1 MFPIERAYGLFYKIL
16 EKGQTMVQKPILEM
30 RNITKL
36 YGTMKANDNISLRLH
51 RGEILAVIGENGA
64 GKSTLMKI
72 LYGLE
77 QANEGEIYLHGK
89 KVNIKS
95 AHDAMNHRIGM
106 VQQHFML
113 LNSRTVAENIVYGR
127 EPRKNKI
134 FFDRKTA
141 SKNVRD
147 LCNQY
152 GLQVDPE
159 KRIADLPIGL
169 QQRVEILKVLYQ
181 NADIIIFDEP
191 TAVLTP
197 QEIDELLQT
206 MKNLSKMGK
215 SIIIITHKLNE
226 VETVADHVLIMRAG
240 KYISDMN
247 IKDISIEEMSYLMVG
262 RHLETSIIQ
271 EIKAG
276 NTILNV
282 KNAVLYGV
290 GSKNILDGLSIHVD
304 QNEIVG
310 IAGVSGNGQ
319 SELIR
324 CITGLL
330 HIDEG
335 NIELL
340 GKDISRKTVHEI
352 RTNGIACI
360 PEDRYHSGC
369 AKSANLVETSLMA
382 HQYDSKLSK
391 NGLLNNRVV
400 NEFAQ
405 KLIKEHNVKAESI
418 YQKAGQLSGG
428 NIQKLIVAREIE
440 QNSPLLIAA
449 EPTRGVD
456 IGAMEYIHNHLV
468 TKRNNGEGVL
478 LISSELSE
486 ILKLSDRIYVIFE
499 GKIVGEFT
507 RSNVSEQKLGVL
519 MMGGKLNEKS

>member
-1 MFPIERAYGLFYKIL
+1 
-16 EKGQTMVQKPILEM
+16 MVQEPILEM

-36 YGTMKANDNISLRLH
+36 YGTMKANDNISLQLH
-51 RGEILAVIGENGA
+51 KGEILAVIGENGA

-95 AHDAMNHRIGM
+95 PHEAMSHHIGM

-113 LNSRTVAENIVYGR
+113 LNSRTVSENIVYGG
-127 EPRKNKI
+127 EPRKNKF
-134 FFDRKTA
+134 FFDRKVA
-141 SKNVRD
+141 STRVKE

-159 KRIADLPIGL
+159 KKIDDLPIGL

-226 VETVADHVLIMRAG
+226 VEVVADHVLIMRAG
-240 KYISDMN
+240 KYINDMN
-247 IKDISIEEMSYLMVG
+247 VAETSIEEMSYLMVG
-262 RHLETSIIQ
+262 RRLETSVIK
-271 EIKAG
+271 EVKAG
-276 NTILNV
+276 DTILNIE
-282 KNAVLYGV
+282 NAVLHGL
-290 GSKNILDGLSIHVD
+290 GNKNILDSLSIHVD

-335 NIELL
+335 KIELL
-340 GKDISRKTVHEI
+340 GKDISQKTVHEI
-352 RTNGIACI
+352 RKYGVACI
-360 PEDRYHSGC
+360 PEDRYYSGC
-369 AKSANLVETSLMA
+369 AKAANLVETALMA
-382 HQYDSKLSK
+382 HQYNSKLSK
-391 NGLLNNRVV
+391 NGLLNNQAIQK
-400 NEFAQ
+400 FA
-405 KLIKEHNVKAESI
+405 KNLIKEHNVKAESL

-468 TKRNNGEGVL
+468 TKRNNGEAVL

-486 ILKLSDRIYVIFE
+486 ILKLSDRIYVIYD

-507 RSNVSEQKLGVL
+507 RSNVSEQKLGIL
-519 MMGGKLNEKS
+519 MMGGTLNEKS